1 MRSEKTGLLGNTL
14 NVDNLQW
21 VRYDASIGAGAD
33 SFYEYMLKS
42 YLLFGN
48 EEYLEMFAGLYVA
61 AMRYLRPKEPGWA
74 AKGWL
79 GEVHL
84 HSGAVMRPWISS
96 LSAFWPG
103 LQATIGGSPC
113 LSSVSLSWHRL
124 KSLDILN
131 STAGLSAK
139 PGRIDSSSR
148 TLLAFLCSVS
158 QCSLRERYLSCSLL
172 QAKRRMLQLCMGT
185 GLQLGRSLDGY
196 LRCSTP
202 VAARGILSK
211 Q

>member
-21 VRYDASIGAGAD
+21 VRFDASIGAGAD

-42 YLLFGN
+42 YLLFGD
-48 EEYLEMFAGLYVA
+48 EEYLEMFAGLYAA

-103 LQATIGGSPC
+103 LQATIGGSSC
-113 LSSVSLSWHRL
+113 LFLFSHGTDL
-124 KSLDILN
+124 KN
-131 STAGLSAK
+131 HVQCQA
-139 PGRIDSSSR
+139 
-148 TLLAFLCSVS
+148 AFIC
-158 QCSLRERYLSCSLL
+158 
-172 QAKRRMLQLCMGT
+172 
-185 GLQLGRSLDGY
+185 
-196 LRCSTP
+196 
-202 VAARGILSK
+202 
-211 Q
+211 

>member
-21 VRYDASIGAGAD
+21 VRFDASIGAGAD

-42 YLLFGN
+42 YLLFGD

-61 AMRYLRPKEPGWA
+61 AMRHLRPKEPGWA

-113 LSSVSLSWHRL
+113 LLLVALSWNTLNRI
-124 KSLDILN
+124 SASCAMLDCFNSIYLYWTSSTTLN
-131 STAGLSAK
+131 LLCPHYISEYVSAHHCR
-139 PGRIDSSSR
+139 PNGGCCN
-148 TLLAFLCSVS
+148 LA
-158 QCSLRERYLSCSLL
+158 RE
-172 QAKRRMLQLCMGT
+172 
-185 GLQLGRSLDGY
+185 LDYGMEGIWM
-196 LRCSTP
+196 
-202 VAARGILSK
+202 AA
-211 Q
+211 

>member
-1 MRSEKTGLLGNTL
+1 MRSERTGLLGNTL

-103 LQATIGGSPC
+103 LQATIGRSPC

-139 PGRIDSSSR
+139 PGRINSSSR
-148 TLLAFLCSVS
+148 TLLAFLLSLSV
-158 QCSLRERYLSCSLL
+158 LT
-172 QAKRRMLQLCMGT
+172 M
-185 GLQLGRSLDGY
+185 
-196 LRCSTP
+196 
-202 VAARGILSK
+202 
-211 Q
+211 

>member
-21 VRYDASIGAGAD
+21 VRFDASIGAGAD

-113 LSSVSLSWHRL
+113 LSLVALSRHRL
-124 KSLDILN
+124 D
-131 STAGLSAK
+131 
-139 PGRIDSSSR
+139 R
-148 TLLAFLCSVS
+148 FMW
-158 QCSLRERYLSCSLL
+158 QC
-172 QAKRRMLQLCMGT
+172 QAALFCQVPL
-185 GLQLGRSLDGY
+185 Y
-196 LRCSTP
+196 
-202 VAARGILSK
+202 
-211 Q
+211 